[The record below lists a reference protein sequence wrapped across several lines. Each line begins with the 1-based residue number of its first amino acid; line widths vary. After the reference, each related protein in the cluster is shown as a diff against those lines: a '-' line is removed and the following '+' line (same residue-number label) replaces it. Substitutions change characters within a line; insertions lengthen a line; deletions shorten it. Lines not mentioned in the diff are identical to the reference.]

1 MPNPAEHAT
10 RSAFQLNARLQSMNC
25 IRCRKAFALTD
36 KIVDQLLGCP
46 QCLSTGYPAALRCHY
61 ADEGQFHIDETGQ
74 RLARYR
80 QMLPFLIFPTLGEG
94 ATALI
99 CRDDLSSQ
107 LGVRSV
113 WLKYEGLNPTGSHK
127 DRMSPFIAARAASL
141 GFTTLVAASSGNAG
155 VSLSAYA
162 AVAGLSACIAAT
174 NEVSD
179 AFYTAMLA
187 TGATVERMDED
198 ARWPFVR
205 RMVEEK
211 GYYPATNYLEPPVSS
226 NPFGVDGY
234 KTVAYELF
242 EELQSPVS
250 ESLPTKILIPTCRG
264 DVLAG
269 IAYGFEELCRAGLL
283 ALAPHLV
290 AVEPARR
297 LELVLSGSDYRQSF
311 ATESHGMHSIG
322 GDTATFQSKNA
333 LTASQGSAVTVS
345 NANALKAQ
353 RDLAAGGMHVELSS
367 AAALAGARDMQARGQ
382 LSPDDVLVL
391 LITASGAR
399 EEHVP

>member
-1 MPNPAEHAT
+1 MPNPAEQAT
-10 RSAFQLNARLQSMNC
+10 RSAFQLNARLQGLKC
-25 IRCRKAFALTD
+25 IRCHKAFALTD

-46 QCLSTGYPAALRCHY
+46 ECLSTGYPAALRCCY
-61 ADEGQFHIDETGQ
+61 DGEGEFHIDETGQ

-80 QMLPFLIFPTLGEG
+80 HMLPFLTFPTLGEG

-99 CRDDLSSQ
+99 CREDLAKQ

-141 GFTTLVAASSGNAG
+141 DFTTLVAASSGNAG

-162 AVAGLSACIAAT
+162 AAAGMTACIAAT
-174 NEVSD
+174 NEVSA
-179 AFYTAMLA
+179 AFYEAMKP

-205 RMVEEK
+205 RMSEEN

-234 KTVAYELF
+234 KTIAYELF
-242 EELQSPVS
+242 EELQSPVARQ
-250 ESLPTKILIPTCRG
+250 LPTKILIPTCRG

-269 IAYGFEELCRAGLL
+269 IAYGFEDLCRAGL
-283 ALAPHLV
+283 AAGTPHLV

-297 LELVLSGSDYRQSF
+297 LELVLSGGDYRQSF
-311 ATESHGMHSIG
+311 ATEPHGMHSIG
-322 GDTATFQSKNA
+322 GDTATFQSQNA
-333 LTASQGSAVTVS
+333 LSVSRGSAVSVS
-345 NANALKAQ
+345 NQSALQAQ
-353 RDLAAGGMHVELSS
+353 ADLSARGMHVELSS
-367 AAALAGARDMQARGQ
+367 AAALAGARIMQERGE
-382 LSPDDVLVL
+382 LSSDDVLVL
-391 LITASGAR
+391 LITASGAK
-399 EEHVP
+399 EEA